1 MADDDAGGIATY
13 SLAGSQFGYTLLWT
27 FIPMTIALA
36 VIQEMGVRMGCVT
49 GKGLA
54 ELIREKARVRVT
66 FFIMMGLLAAN
77 FGTTLA
83 EFAGISSSASILGIP
98 PFVSL
103 PLAVVFLLWLVI
115 KESYKIVE
123 RVFLVASALY
133 LSYIVSVFLAHP
145 DWKAAAVSTVVPH
158 VSFSYAF
165 ILMLIGLVGTTISP
179 WMQFYIQGSTV
190 DKGTT
195 TACLKDSQLDAINGS
210 IVSNIISWFIIVACA
225 ATIFAHG
232 IPVNDVVDISKALAP
247 LAGNYAAALFAF
259 GLLNASL
266 FAASVVPLS
275 TSYALCEGLGLER
288 GISKKFRE
296 APVFFGHFVGVI
308 VLSAFIISLPNVP
321 MLSVLFI
328 SQAVD
333 GLLLPFVLI
342 YMLIIINDKDIM
354 GEHVNTPVYN
364 YIAWATVVIMIGLS
378 IALIVTQFLPSA

>member
-1 MADDDAGGIATY
+1 MLGPGIITGMADDDAGGIATY

-133 LSYIVSVFLAHP
+133 LSYISCQYSLR
-145 DWKAAAVSTVVPH
+145 
-158 VSFSYAF
+158 
-165 ILMLIGLVGTTISP
+165 IQIG
-179 WMQFYIQGSTV
+179 
-190 DKGTT
+190 
-195 TACLKDSQLDAINGS
+195 
-210 IVSNIISWFIIVACA
+210 
-225 ATIFAHG
+225 
-232 IPVNDVVDISKALAP
+232 
-247 LAGNYAAALFAF
+247 
-259 GLLNASL
+259 
-266 FAASVVPLS
+266 
-275 TSYALCEGLGLER
+275 R
-288 GISKKFRE
+288 
-296 APVFFGHFVGVI
+296 
-308 VLSAFIISLPNVP
+308 
-321 MLSVLFI
+321 
-328 SQAVD
+328 
-333 GLLLPFVLI
+333 LLPFRL
-342 YMLIIINDKDIM
+342 LFR
-354 GEHVNTPVYN
+354 T
-364 YIAWATVVIMIGLS
+364 
-378 IALIVTQFLPSA
+378 